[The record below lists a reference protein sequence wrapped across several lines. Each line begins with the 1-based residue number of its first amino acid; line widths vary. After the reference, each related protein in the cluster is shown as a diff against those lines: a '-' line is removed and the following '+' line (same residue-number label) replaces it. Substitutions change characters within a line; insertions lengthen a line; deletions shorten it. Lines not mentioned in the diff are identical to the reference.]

1 MAENKLKTEP
11 PKPAPPKPGGKK
23 KGGALFGSLNFNLLF
38 LFDNIYYIFYVGFL
52 GIIYIANSHYAMQTI
67 KEIKKIQTELQKTS
81 WESNFVKSELMLE
94 SMESRVSVKVQ
105 HLGLHPLEDSPK
117 KIIVKEP

>member
-1 MAENKLKTEP
+1 MAENKLKTDP
-11 PKPAPPKPGGKK
+11 PKAAPPKPTGKK

-105 HLGLHPLEDSPK
+105 HLGLQPLKDSPK
-117 KIIVKEP
+117 KIITKEP